1 MIIVL
6 GQQTSTHE
14 SLFMCVLVVSGIC
27 FGWCSMYVTIA
38 SNEPVSCNDRVAVAC
53 ERLHPRH

>member
-1 MIIVL
+1 MIHIIYVH
-6 GQQTSTHE
+6 T
-14 SLFMCVLVVSGIC
+14 VVSGIC
-27 FGWCSMYVTIA
+27 FGWCGMYVTIA